1 MRFPTNTMAPPK
13 IVERA
18 MTLNPV
24 GQKVN
29 ENTSTTKTTAQE
41 STNTRRKNGGKRGK
55 IKKSFCFS
63 GRQRVVF
70 FAHFVSVHCR
80 AKTPN
85 VGCDGS
91 TPSHMSQ
98 SHNRFGHI
106 SYSSHQFSCESIL
119 KQEPSHVKN
128 SRTHAVKVKPTHHL

>member
-1 MRFPTNTMAPPK
+1 MRFPTNTMDPPK

-18 MTLNPV
+18 MTLSV

-41 STNTRRKNGGKRGK
+41 STNNTRRKNGGKLRRK
-55 IKKSFCFS
+55 IRCWRCNF
-63 GRQRVVF
+63 RVFVF

-80 AKTPN
+80 AKTAD

-98 SHNRFGHI
+98 SHDRFGHI